1 MNTQDEN
8 YIRHACVVF
17 RKTNEEFGGLSNMAP
32 GFPLFFGETMI
43 RTTEA
48 LYQVCRFPQL
58 PDVQKKIIDDPSPM
72 GAKMASKPHRK
83 QTRTDWDEV
92 RTDIMRWCLRVK
104 LAQNW
109 DRFGNLLQSTGD
121 KPIVEDSHK
130 YRFWGAVPDGEFTLR
145 GANVLGQLLMELR
158 DQLRAAPDSLEI
170 VEPLEI
176 PDFLLLGE
184 QIGSVRRVGS

>member
-8 YIRHACVVF
+8 YIRHACIVF
-17 RKTNEEFGGLSNMAP
+17 RKIDDEFGGLSNMGR
-32 GFPLFFGETMI
+32 GFPIFIGETMI
-43 RTTEA
+43 RTSEA
-48 LYQVCRFPQL
+48 LYQACRFPHL
-58 PDVQKKIIDDPSPM
+58 PEVQQRIIDDPSPK
-72 GAKMASKPHRK
+72 GAKLVSSPHRK
-83 QTRTDWDEV
+83 NSRPHWEDVQVDL
-92 RTDIMRWCLRVK
+92 MRWCLRVK
-104 LAQNW
+104 LVQNW

-158 DQLRAAPDSLEI
+158 DQLRTAPDSLEI
-170 VEPLEI
+170 VEPLDI

-184 QIGSVRRVGS
+184 QIGSVRRDGS